1 MDEECLKNYL
11 KINLNGKITYQNLK
25 VHKKLLSK

>member
-11 KINLNGKITYQNLK
+11 KINLNGEITYQNLK
-25 VHKKLLSK
+25 VHKKL